1 MKRTGKI
8 LPEALAALFRKP
20 ATVSYP
26 ARREDVFSN
35 VRGKL
40 VFDDKKCVGCRMCV
54 RDCPAKA
61 IEIEKVAEKQYKA
74 VLQLDHCIFCGQ
86 CVESCHSGALECT
99 AEFELAQL
107 DRTNMKADI

>member
-8 LPEALAALFRKP
+8 LPEAIKSLFRKP

-26 ARREDVFSN
+26 AHRDDVFTN

-40 VFDDKKCVGCRMCV
+40 VFDAAKCIGCRMCM

-61 IEIEKVAEKQYKA
+61 IEIEKVADKQFKA
-74 VLQLDHCIFCGQ
+74 VLKVDNCIFCGQ
-86 CVESCHSGALECT
+86 CVDTCPKDALHCT
-99 AEFELAQL
+99 TEFELANFNRK
-107 DRTNMKADI
+107 DMKIDI

>member
-8 LPEALAALFRKP
+8 LPQALAALFRKP

-26 ARREDVFSN
+26 NRRDDVFPN

-40 VFDDKKCVGCRMCV
+40 VFDEAKCVGCKMCV
-54 RDCPAKA
+54 RDCPARA
-61 IEIEKVAEKQYKA
+61 IEIEKVADKKYKA
-74 VLQLDHCIFCGQ
+74 VLHIDHCIFCGQ

-99 AEFELAQL
+99 PEFELAQL
-107 DRTNMKADI
+107 NRKNLKTDI

>member
-8 LPEALAALFRKP
+8 LPLALKSLFQKP

-26 ARREDVFSN
+26 DRREDVFSN

-40 VFDDKKCVGCRMCV
+40 IFDESKCVGCKMCV
-54 RDCPAKA
+54 RDCPARA
-61 IEIEKVAEKQYKA
+61 IEIEKVADKKYKA
-74 VLQLDHCIFCGQ
+74 VLLIDHCIFCGQ
-86 CVESCHSGALECT
+86 CVESCHSNALKCT

-107 DRTNMKADI
+107 DRKKMKTDI

>member
-8 LPEALAALFRKP
+8 LPQALKALFQKP

-40 VFDDKKCVGCRMCV
+40 VFDAGKCVGCRMCM
-54 RDCPAKA
+54 RDCPARA
-61 IEIEKVAEKQYKA
+61 IEIEKVADKQFKA
-74 VLQLDHCIFCGQ
+74 VLRIDSCIFCGQ
-86 CVESCHSGALECT
+86 CVDSCHRDALRCT
-99 AEFELAQL
+99 TEFELANL
-107 DRTNMKADI
+107 NRKKMKIDI

>member
-8 LPEALAALFRKP
+8 LPQALRALFQKP

-26 ARREDVFSN
+26 TRREDVFAN

-40 VFDDKKCVGCRMCV
+40 VFNKEKCVGCKLCV

-61 IEIEKVAEKQYKA
+61 IEIEKVADKQFKA
-74 VLQLDHCIFCGQ
+74 ILQIDHCIFCGQ
-86 CVESCHSGALECT
+86 CVESCRMDALHCT
-99 AEFELAQL
+99 TEFELANL
-107 DRTNMKADI
+107 SRKEMKVDI